1 MESAVEGRDT
11 SDFSLVLGGPLYQI
25 FRKTHLSGPVLELLK
40 RRIFFITAIAWIPL
54 AILSII
60 DGHFAGNTGLTF
72 ARDVE
77 THVRFLVALPILIA
91 AELLVHQR
99 MRPMVKNFLGR
110 GIIRVTQIQKF
121 QAAVDSALRLR
132 NSVTL
137 EIILVLFV
145 YTVGH
150 WLWRD
155 QVALGT
161 SNWYVTRESTHLHW
175 TLAGYWNAFVSV
187 PIFQFLLLRWYFRLF
202 IWCWFLF
209 RVSRLQL
216 DLMPAHPDRV
226 GGLGF
231 LSRVSYAFSPLLFAQ
246 GAVFAGIIANRI
258 FYQGQ
263 TLLAFRFT
271 ILGYLAF
278 LVLGVLMPLL
288 IVTPNLAHAK
298 REGLGRYGSF
308 ATTYVREFDQK
319 WINGGTT
326 EELLGAGDIQ
336 SLADLGNS
344 VSVVRD
350 MKIVPFGKND
360 VVRLGL
366 AAGAPCLPLLLTV
379 MPLDALLVHLIKIV
393 F

>member
-1 MESAVEGRDT
+1 MDTAVEPRET
-11 SDFSLVLGGPLYQI
+11 PDFSLVLGGPLYQL

-40 RRIFFITAIAWIPL
+40 RRIIVITAITWIPL
-54 AILSII
+54 AILSVI
-60 DGHFAGNTGLTF
+60 DGHFAGKTGLTF
-72 ARDVE
+72 VRDVE

-91 AELLVHQR
+91 SELLVHQR
-99 MRPMVKNFLGR
+99 MRPMVKAFLQR
-110 GIIRVTQIQKF
+110 NIIQPTQVQKF
-121 QAAVDSALRLR
+121 NAAVDSALRMR
-132 NSVTL
+132 NSVTM
-137 EIILVLFV
+137 EIALVFFV

-161 SNWYVTRESTHLHW
+161 SNWYVIRESAYLHY

-187 PIFQFLLLRWYFRLF
+187 PIFHFILLRWYFRMF
-202 IWCWFLF
+202 IWFWFLF

-231 LSRVSYAFSPLLFAQ
+231 LGRVSYAFSPLLFAQ

-263 TLLAFRFT
+263 SLLAFKFT

-278 LVLGVLMPLL
+278 LVSTVLIPLL
-288 IVTPNLAHAK
+288 IFAPNLANGK
-298 REGLGRYGSF
+298 REGLGRYGFF
-308 ATTYVREFDQK
+308 ATTYVREFDRK
-319 WINGGTT
+319 WIHGGAT
-326 EELLGAGDIQ
+326 EELLGTGDIQ

-344 VSVVRD
+344 VSVVRE
-350 MKIVPFGKND
+350 MKIVPFGKDD
-360 VVRLGL
+360 VVRLAL
-366 AAGAPCLPLLLTV
+366 AAGVPCLPLLLTI
-379 MPLDALLVHLIKIV
+379 MPFDVLLGRLIKIV